1 MTRPPAAAPPDDT
14 AIDRRTRAGLI
25 LYTVSALLLITGV
38 FMISGVVVA
47 WIYDEA
53 ETMSGFV
60 AAVVI
65 TLLIGVSGFLAFRRH
80 RNASLLTRDGFL
92 VVVLSWLVG
101 SAFGAL
107 PFVVTGAI
115 PSYTDAFFETISG
128 FTTTGA
134 SILPHIEGLP
144 YSGAVLALA
153 HPLARRHGHRRA
165 HRGHPA
171 AARHR
176 RAQADALGSARSHE
190 MKYLVHPQGIFTLKI
205 GDRPVK
211 KDILYPVAVFFFLY
225 ITLVMVTALIVAAS
239 GQDLVTAI
247 TTGLATVGN
256 IGPGFGAIGPS
267 DNYAHYP
274 DLVKWWLSFAM
285 LTGRLEVYSV
295 LVLLTPTFWRN

>member
-53 ETMSGFV
+53 ETMRGFV

-65 TLLIGVSGFLAFRRH
+65 TLLIGVSGVLAFRRH

-107 PFVVTGAI
+107 PFVVSGAI

-144 YSGAVLALA
+144 YSVL
-153 HPLARRHGHRRA
+153 
-165 HRGHPA
+165 
-171 AARHR
+171 
-176 RAQADALGSARSHE
+176 
-190 MKYLVHPQGIFTLKI
+190 
-205 GDRPVK
+205 
-211 KDILYPVAVFFFLY
+211 
-225 ITLVMVTALIVAAS
+225 
-239 GQDLVTAI
+239 
-247 TTGLATVGN
+247 
-256 IGPGFGAIGPS
+256 
-267 DNYAHYP
+267 
-274 DLVKWWLSFAM
+274 
-285 LTGRLEVYSV
+285 
-295 LVLLTPTFWRN
+295 FWRSLIHWLGGMGIVVLTVAILPRLGIGGLKLMRSEAPGPTR

>member
-1 MTRPPAAAPPDDT
+1 M
-14 AIDRRTRAGLI
+14 I

-53 ETMSGFV
+53 ETMRGFV

-144 YSGAVLALA
+144 YSVL
-153 HPLARRHGHRRA
+153 
-165 HRGHPA
+165 
-171 AARHR
+171 
-176 RAQADALGSARSHE
+176 
-190 MKYLVHPQGIFTLKI
+190 
-205 GDRPVK
+205 
-211 KDILYPVAVFFFLY
+211 
-225 ITLVMVTALIVAAS
+225 
-239 GQDLVTAI
+239 
-247 TTGLATVGN
+247 
-256 IGPGFGAIGPS
+256 
-267 DNYAHYP
+267 
-274 DLVKWWLSFAM
+274 
-285 LTGRLEVYSV
+285 
-295 LVLLTPTFWRN
+295 FWRSLIHWLGGMGIVVLTVAILPRLGIGGLMLMRSEAPGPTR